1 MPELAFSQD
10 VRVNNTELEKYFS
23 DVPLF
28 PFIVIKKLLFQ

>member
-1 MPELAFSQD
+1 MPGLAFGQD
-10 VRVNNTELEKYFS
+10 MTVNNIELEKYVS